1 MDTKRQRK
9 KNKKQLKQRRKR
21 ERTEKLLTMENHVAE
36 INDKGDILRPIGV
49 LDLNPEPEQH
59 DPVIVDNPGTVQERS
74 YCVIS

>member
-1 MDTKRQRK
+1 MDTNRQRK

-49 LDLNPEPEQH
+49 LDLNPEPEET
-59 DPVIVDNPGTVQERS
+59 PVIADNPGTVQERS